1 MLLFLWLL
9 QNVSVFLKTGF
20 MLSVGQKTSTVY
32 MSCTRLSTGCSQ
44 TNCIW
49 LCSFGPQALGE
60 LLDDLVTMET
70 LVYECGVGDALTLA
84 MLREMSD
91 YSRIELMMDKVCQ
104 LTPAL
109 VCVCV
114 CVCTCVCMCVCMCVC
129 VCVRA
134 HACMHVCV
142 RAYLSACECVWA
154 HLYLHMCIY
163 VWYMYVCVCVCVPAY
178 VPACECVR
186 VHVCAYVWACM
197 CMFVCVCVWLH
208 SWMFAIS
215 AMLVNDGM
223 IHVWCMYVGM
233 WLVCTWAC
241 VQEFYGLNHMK
252 PIDLSY
258 SSISNYYLACVCA
271 SVHWRCMPRMLDA
284 GWCRSFSAVRPGS
297 LGHTD
302 VCCMSSSSLELAQIL
317 SCHSKSSR
325 HPRLVWVWIC
335 HDGMYT
341 CLWLG
346 GCYRLSST

>member
-1 MLLFLWLL
+1 
-9 QNVSVFLKTGF
+9 
-20 MLSVGQKTSTVY
+20 
-32 MSCTRLSTGCSQ
+32 
-44 TNCIW
+44 
-49 LCSFGPQALGE
+49 
-60 LLDDLVTMET
+60 
-70 LVYECGVGDALTLA
+70 
-84 MLREMSD
+84 
-91 YSRIELMMDKVCQ
+91 
-104 LTPAL
+104 
-109 VCVCV
+109 
-114 CVCTCVCMCVCMCVC
+114 
-129 VCVRA
+129 
-134 HACMHVCV
+134 
-142 RAYLSACECVWA
+142 
-154 HLYLHMCIY
+154 
-163 VWYMYVCVCVCVPAY
+163 
-178 VPACECVR
+178 
-186 VHVCAYVWACM
+186 
-197 CMFVCVCVWLH
+197 MFVCVCVWLH

>member
-114 CVCTCVCMCVCMCVC
+114 CVYMCVHVCVYVC

-134 HACMHVCV
+134 RTCMHACVCACLPVCMWVCVGTLIFAYVYICMIYVCVCLCVCACLCACMWVCACACMCICVSMHV
-142 RAYLSACECVWA
+142 
-154 HLYLHMCIY
+154 H
-163 VWYMYVCVCVCVPAY
+163 VCVCVCVVAFMN
-178 VPACECVR
+178 VCNICNACEWWYDPCV
-186 VHVCAYVWACM
+186 VYVCRYVA
-197 CMFVCVCVWLH
+197 
-208 SWMFAIS
+208 
-215 AMLVNDGM
+215 GM
-223 IHVWCMYVGM
+223 YMS
-233 WLVCTWAC
+233 L
-241 VQEFYGLNHMK
+241 
-252 PIDLSY
+252 
-258 SSISNYYLACVCA
+258 CA
-271 SVHWRCMPRMLDA
+271 R
-284 GWCRSFSAVRPGS
+284 
-297 LGHTD
+297 
-302 VCCMSSSSLELAQIL
+302 IL
-317 SCHSKSSR
+317 WFESHETN
-325 HPRLVWVWIC
+325 RLVIQQ
-335 HDGMYT
+335 YF
-341 CLWLG
+341 
-346 GCYRLSST
+346 